1 MIIVRV
7 KNPGDDE
14 SFGRACSKFKKIC
27 NKDGFLREIRDRRY
41 FKKPS
46 EKRQEKLKS
55 IQRERELK
63 KKRKRKL
70 Y

>member
-1 MIIVRV
+1 MIEVRV
-7 KNPGDDE
+7 RNPEDFD
-14 SFGRACSKFKKIC
+14 SFNRACSKFKKIC

-46 EKRQEKLKS
+46 EIRHEKLNS
-55 IQRERELK
+55 IKREQELRK
-63 KKRKRKL
+63 NKKRKL